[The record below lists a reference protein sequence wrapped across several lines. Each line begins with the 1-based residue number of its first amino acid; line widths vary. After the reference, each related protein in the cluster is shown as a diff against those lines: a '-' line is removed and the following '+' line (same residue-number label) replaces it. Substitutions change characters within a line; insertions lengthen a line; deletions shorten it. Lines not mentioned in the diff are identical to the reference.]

1 MAGGKPSLS
10 WIFAFTLSM
19 VSEDSTSRVMVLPVN
34 VFTKICIC
42 HAKIS
47 ACSRSRS
54 VLRSISS
61 LSRSALFCFFAAFF
75 CTALAAA
82 AARFVSTFAAASART
97 FDAAAARSAAA
108 RSSSVIAASRSN
120 RFFSAFNSAATL
132 SASSAAASAAS
143 TVSRDDTG
151 TG

>member
-97 FDAAAARSAAA
+97 FDAAAARS
-108 RSSSVIAASRSN
+108 SSVIAASRSN

>member
-34 VFTKICIC
+34 VFTKLCIC
-42 HAKIS
+42 QAKIS

-54 VLRSISS
+54 DLRSISS
-61 LSRSALFCFFAAFF
+61 LSRSALFCSFAAFF

-97 FDAAAARSAAA
+97 FDAAAARSA
-108 RSSSVIAASRSN
+108 SVIAASRSN
-120 RFFSAFNSAATL
+120 RFFSAFKSAATL